1 MPEWSASY
9 DGYNVQKGVIHANHI
24 EMVKFA
30 SKPETGYCRVLDWIQ
45 QMAGPA
51 TRTPSQNTTEDDE
64 EEEEEEFTPLLFI
77 AAASP
82 EPVVLERV
90 LRDTSPEAINKRY
103 RDNTA
108 LAMAIS
114 RDLPKNVQLLVE
126 AGADLKALTVIQG
139 AKMTPLMFASALDRP
154 EVIETLITKG
164 KVDPNEAAIEKGYT
178 ALHAAIMN
186 NKVNAIRKL
195 LEHGADPWKRGPE
208 GYTPIDAA
216 IGTERGDLV
225 QILTEGAK
233 QALEKSTPPHP
244 IFELP
249 DSYIQSNRDLDMF
262 TSPIEDAS
270 NVLGKY
276 NKTDP
281 RYANDWQSNVDR
293 KDPPIPNSNR
303 WGAASPTPTT
313 DPTSGNPGNLQKTQE
328 GDNSSVQ
335 IQEFAKDRFSI
346 KDHARPVQ
354 NPAAVG
360 IPQK

>member
-164 KVDPNEAAIEKGYT
+164 KVDPN
-178 ALHAAIMN
+178 
-186 NKVNAIRKL
+186 
-195 LEHGADPWKRGPE
+195 
-208 GYTPIDAA
+208 
-216 IGTERGDLV
+216 
-225 QILTEGAK
+225 
-233 QALEKSTPPHP
+233 
-244 IFELP
+244 
-249 DSYIQSNRDLDMF
+249 
-262 TSPIEDAS
+262 
-270 NVLGKY
+270 
-276 NKTDP
+276 
-281 RYANDWQSNVDR
+281 
-293 KDPPIPNSNR
+293 
-303 WGAASPTPTT
+303 
-313 DPTSGNPGNLQKTQE
+313 
-328 GDNSSVQ
+328 
-335 IQEFAKDRFSI
+335 
-346 KDHARPVQ
+346 
-354 NPAAVG
+354 
-360 IPQK
+360 